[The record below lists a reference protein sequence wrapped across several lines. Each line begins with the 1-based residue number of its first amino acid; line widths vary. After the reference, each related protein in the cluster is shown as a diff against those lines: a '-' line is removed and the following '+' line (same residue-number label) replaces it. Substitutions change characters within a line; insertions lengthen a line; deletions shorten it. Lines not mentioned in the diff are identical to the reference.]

1 LTTKAFVAPSPET
14 EQPIRAE
21 LFGIEQLEKHAES
34 LAEAQRVTEGR
45 DKGRDLLK
53 RVRENGRVL
62 LGTYRDIVRT
72 VRDKKEITTAEE
84 WVLDNFHVV
93 DEQLLEIRD
102 HLPKDYYRS
111 LPKIAE
117 GHLEGYP
124 RVLGLAWAYV
134 AHTDSRFDLQ
144 TLQRFVRAYQ
154 RVQPLSIGEL
164 WAVPIHLRVA
174 LVENLRRLSEPLVRA
189 RRVRAS
195 ADELAD
201 RLLGL
206 GDGPAES
213 AKDVVER
220 LGDATVAGPFAV
232 QVIQRLR
239 DQDPSVTPVLTWLNK
254 RLKAQGT
261 SPHEVVSQE
270 HRDQA
275 AANVTVR
282 NIVTSMR
289 WMSSIDWLDFFESV
303 SLVDEV
309 LRSTPGFGA
318 MDFKTRDEYRSR
330 IERLSRGSGCS
341 EIEVAQEAV
350 ALALGAAPSDMS
362 AADLAVDIPER
373 AERDPGYYLIS
384 KGRPVLEKR
393 IGFRRP
399 LAAKVRRVFRT
410 RPTAAYMAGGTIL
423 AAAILAV
430 PLALTWAAGSGHWSL
445 LLLAALGFVPATDIS
460 VSLIHRLVPV
470 LIRPSLLPKLELAG
484 GVPVE
489 YKTMVVVPT
498 LLTTRA
504 DIGEQISRLEVH
516 YLGNPDGHLHFAL
529 VTDWIDA
536 PKESMPG
543 DDDLLA
549 AAADGIARL
558 NALYGDP
565 LSDVDRFLLYHRR
578 RSWNETDGKW
588 MGWERKRGKLHE
600 LNRLLRGAE
609 DTTFVAVNGRR
620 PGVPQGV
627 RYVITLDAD
636 TRLPKGCA
644 YRLVGAMAHPLNRPR
659 FDPGVGRVTDG
670 YGILQPV
677 ITMSLPTGP
686 ASTAYQRIITGP
698 GGVDPYAAASSDVY
712 QDLFGEGSYTG
723 KGIYDIDAYERALEG
738 RIPDNTLLSH
748 DLLEGA
754 FARAGL
760 VTDVDLF
767 EESPFNYEVDARRQ
781 HRWVRGDWQLLPW
794 VLGNARRAGA
804 TGSSAGVSVV
814 GWWKMVDNLR
824 RSLSAPTSFGLAV
837 ASWVLPVADPLS
849 WTGLALGSVAVPAII
864 PVFDNL
870 IPRRRG
876 ISKRSHL
883 RAVAHDILVSFSQIT
898 LGVGMMAHKA
908 WLMSDAI
915 LRTLV
920 RLYITKRNL
929 LEWVTAAQA
938 GHGVDMTPKGYYRRL
953 RWGVVS
959 AAVAGLLVGTCNPS
973 SWPVAAP
980 LILLWFLSPE
990 MARRLSLTPRIM
1002 RAQTLSSD
1010 ESRSLRLIARRT
1022 WRFFETFVND
1032 EQHALPPDNFQE
1044 DPEPAVA
1051 YRTSPTNLGLY
1062 LLSTTCSRHFGW
1074 IGIVDMV
1081 ERLEA
1086 TLESMTAMRR
1096 FRGHFLN
1103 WYDTRNLRPLEPMY
1117 VSTVDSGNLA
1127 GHLLAVGQCCRELI
1141 QRPLFTSE
1149 ILNGIRDALELVIDS
1164 VENEER
1170 PRRVETATLD
1180 QLRETAEAMLAGIE
1194 ESGASP
1200 RDWRALLSEM
1210 NARAE
1215 SLLDIANTL
1224 AGDGDSD
1231 SQPEFLIWTR
1241 SVVGTVRSHLRDIDA
1256 MDPSGVDPVGAGA
1269 IPLRDMD
1276 ASHTMAGGI
1285 VRRLS
1290 AIAALS
1296 ERLVHGMDFKFLF
1309 DPSRKLFSIGY
1320 RVAEGVPDPSFYDLL
1335 ASESRLASF
1344 VAIAKGD
1351 VPPRHWFLLGRS
1363 LTPVGRGAALVS
1375 WSGSMFEY
1383 LMPLLV
1389 MQQPPQSLLDLT
1401 SRLVVK
1407 RQIRYGQERKVP
1419 WGVSESGYNV
1429 RDINLTYQYSDF
1441 GVPGLGLKRGLFE
1454 DVVVAPYATALACM
1468 VSPRAALDNLS
1479 RLERAGALGPFGF
1492 YEALDYTPSRLP
1504 EGSRVALVRAYMAHH
1519 QGMTV
1524 VSLGNVLFQGLARR
1538 CFHNHPMIRASELLL
1553 QERTPRA
1560 VAVTRPRGEEVRV
1573 AALVRDIAPPT
1584 LRRFESPHDITPRT
1598 HLLSNGRYTVMITAA
1613 GSGFSKWGN
1622 LAVTRWREDITRDCW
1637 GSFFFLRDTRTGE
1650 VWSAGYQPSGTEV
1663 DHYDVVYSEDR
1674 AKIVQHDRSLS
1685 ITLEII
1691 VSPEDDA
1698 ELRRLTV
1705 TNLENRDREI
1715 DFTSY
1720 SELVLAPQETDEAH
1734 PAFSN
1739 LFVETEFVPEIETL
1753 LATRRPRSAKEPQ
1766 VWLAHLAA
1774 VDGDTEGAPQF
1785 ETDRSRFLGRGRGV
1799 RTAQSVIDGG
1809 PLSNTVGAVLDPIAG
1824 IRHRVTIPR
1833 GGTARLVFTTLVAP
1847 SRDEALEIAE
1857 KYRQTS
1863 TFERESSL
1871 AWTQAQVQLHHLRI
1885 TQDEAHLFQRLA
1897 NRLVYADPTLRAAP
1911 QILAGNVRGSSGLW
1925 AYGISGDL
1933 PIAMVRVERDEE
1945 LNVARQ
1951 MLRAHEYWRM
1961 KGVAADLVIMNARGA
1976 SYAQDL
1982 QKSLEALVKASQS
1995 AAGREKKDER
2005 GNVFVLR
2012 ADLVPPRDRVLI
2024 QAAARVVILARR
2036 GTLYE
2041 QVVRLSRRRP
2051 GPLPPRQRARR
2062 PRPEKTTPA
2071 PASSLAFFN
2080 GLGGFKPDGS
2090 EYVTVLAGR
2099 RWTPAPWINVIAN
2112 ERFGFQVSESG
2123 AGYTWAVNSRENKLT
2138 PWSNDPVCDT
2148 PGETF
2153 YVRDEE
2159 SGVVWGPTILPIR
2172 EDQWPYVIR
2181 HGQGYSF
2188 FEHES
2193 HGIALSLLQF
2203 VPVRDPIKI
2212 SRLIIKNSTDR
2223 KRRLAVTGY
2232 AEWVLGVSRSRSA
2245 ANIITDIDLETR
2257 AMIARNFWNE
2267 DFADRVAFA
2276 DLGGRQTS
2284 WTADRLEFLGRNASL
2299 DHPSSPERGDEL
2311 SLKTGAGLDPCAAL
2325 QAKID
2330 LAPGEIT
2337 EILFLLGQADNLED
2351 ARALVRRYRK
2361 ADCDRALGE
2370 VKQDWNR
2377 LFETVQVKTPEP
2389 SIDLLLNRW
2398 LLYQTL
2404 SCRIWSRSAFYQAG
2418 GAYGF
2423 RDQLQDVLALAV
2435 TRPEIVRKHILL
2447 AAARQFREGDVQHW
2461 WHPPIG
2467 RGVRTRISDDRL
2479 WLPYAVV
2486 HYLRTTEDWDVLDE
2500 EIPWL
2505 DGPALEDGRQEAYFE
2520 PKESEDRSTLYE
2532 HCARALDRSLE
2543 TGNHGLPLIGAGD
2556 WNDGMNRAGH
2566 EGRGE
2571 SVWLGWFL
2579 AVNLRDFAPIA
2590 ARRDEDVRADRWLE
2604 VADSVA
2610 DSVEREAWDG
2620 EWYKRAFY
2628 DDGTPLGSAESDEC
2642 RIDSIAQSWAVLSG
2656 AGDETRGRRAMES
2669 VERHLL
2675 RSEEGLL
2682 LLLSPPFDRPRL
2694 DPGYIKGYVPGI
2706 RENGGQYTHAAVW
2719 SVLAFAM
2726 LGEGGKSVDL
2736 FKMLSPISHAGNRES
2751 VHRYRVEP
2759 YVVAADVYSEDPH
2772 VGRGGWTWY
2781 TGAAGWLY
2789 RAGLEWILGFQ
2800 KRGSS
2805 LRIDPCIPRE
2815 WKRFEIAYRHGGS
2828 LYRITVEN
2836 PKGVC
2841 RGVSSVSLDGTPLLG
2856 EGLVPLSDD
2865 GREHRV
2871 RVLIG

>member
-1 LTTKAFVAPSPET
+1 
-14 EQPIRAE
+14 
-21 LFGIEQLEKHAES
+21 
-34 LAEAQRVTEGR
+34 
-45 DKGRDLLK
+45 
-53 RVRENGRVL
+53 
-62 LGTYRDIVRT
+62 
-72 VRDKKEITTAEE
+72 
-84 WVLDNFHVV
+84 
-93 DEQLLEIRD
+93 
-102 HLPKDYYRS
+102 
-111 LPKIAE
+111 
-117 GHLEGYP
+117 
-124 RVLGLAWAYV
+124 
-134 AHTDSRFDLQ
+134 
-144 TLQRFVRAYQ
+144 
-154 RVQPLSIGEL
+154 
-164 WAVPIHLRVA
+164 
-174 LVENLRRLSEPLVRA
+174 
-189 RRVRAS
+189 VRAS
-195 ADELAD
+195 ADEVAD

-206 GDGPAES
+206 GDDPAEK
-213 AKDVVER
+213 AIDVVER
-220 LGDATVAGPFAV
+220 LGDAPVAGAFAV

-270 HRDQA
+270 HHDQA

-282 NIVTSMR
+282 NIITSMR
-289 WMSSIDWLDFFESV
+289 WMSSIDWPDFFESV

-309 LRSTPGFGA
+309 LRKTPGFGA
-318 MDFKTRDEYRSR
+318 MDFKTRDEYRKQ
-330 IERLSRGSGCS
+330 IERLSRGSGRS
-341 EIEVAQEAV
+341 EIEVAREAV
-350 ALALGAAPSDMS
+350 ALAQGAAQADARASDR
-362 AADLAVDIPER
+362 VVEIPER
-373 AERDPGYYLIS
+373 AEEEPGYYLIS
-384 KGRPVLEKR
+384 KGRAVLEKKV
-393 IGFRRP
+393 GFRCR
-399 LAAKVRRVFRT
+399 LTTKIRRAFRA
-410 RPTAAYMAGGTIL
+410 RPTAAYMVGETLL
-423 AAAILAV
+423 AATILAV
-430 PLALTWAAGSGHWSL
+430 PLFLTWTAGAGHWSL
-445 LLLAALGFVPATDIS
+445 LLLAALGFVPATDIAT
-460 VSLIHRLVPV
+460 SLIHRLIPV
-470 LIRPSLLPKLELAG
+470 LIRPSLLPKLEFAE
-484 GVPVE
+484 GVPPE
-489 YKTMVVVPT
+489 YRTIVVVPT

-504 DIGEQISRLEVH
+504 DIEEQIGRLEVH
-516 YLGNPDGHLHFAL
+516 YLGNPAGHLHFAL
-529 VTDWIDA
+529 LTDWVDA
-536 PKESMPG
+536 PEKNMPG
-543 DDDLLA
+543 DEDLLA

-558 NALYGDP
+558 NKLYGSP
-565 LSDVDRFLLYHRR
+565 PSDAERFLLYHRR
-578 RSWNETDGKW
+578 RCWNERDGKW

-600 LNRLLRGAE
+600 LNLLLRGAE
-609 DTTFVAVNGRR
+609 ETTFIPVNGRHAV
-620 PGVPQGV
+620 VPQGV

-636 TRLPKGCA
+636 TRLPKGAA

-659 FDPGVGRVTDG
+659 FDPEVARVVAG

-677 ITMSLPTGP
+677 ITLSLPTGP

-723 KGIYDIDAYERALEG
+723 KGIYDIDAYEMALEG

-748 DLLEGA
+748 DLFEGV

-767 EESPFNYEVDARRQ
+767 EKSPSNYEVDTRRQ

-794 VLGNARRAGA
+794 ILGNARRAGA
-804 TGSSAGVSVV
+804 PGLRSGITIV

-824 RSLSAPTSFGLAV
+824 RSLSAPTSFGVAV
-837 ASWVLPVADPLS
+837 ASWTLPMANPIL
-849 WTGLALGSVAVPAII
+849 WTSLALGSVAVPAFI
-864 PVFDNL
+864 PVLDNL

-883 RAVAHDILVSFSQIT
+883 RAVAHDVLVSFSQIA
-898 LGVGMMAHKA
+898 LGVGMMAHRA
-908 WLMSDAI
+908 WLMLDAV

-929 LEWVTAAQA
+929 LEWVTAARA
-938 GHGVDMTPKGYYRRL
+938 GHGIDMTHQGYYRRL
-953 RWGVVS
+953 RWGVIL
-959 AAVAGLLVGTCNPS
+959 AAGAGLLFAVCNPA

-980 LILLWFLSPE
+980 LVLLWCLSPE
-990 MARRLSLTPRIM
+990 IARRLSLTPRIIQ
-1002 RAQTLSSD
+1002 AQVLSPQ
-1010 ESRSLRLIARRT
+1010 ETRSLRLIARRT
-1022 WRFFETFVND
+1022 WRFFETFVRD
-1032 EQHALPPDNFQE
+1032 DQHALPPDNFQE
-1044 DPEPAVA
+1044 DPKPVVA
-1051 YRTSPTNLGLY
+1051 YRTSPTNVGLY
-1062 LLSTTCSRHFGW
+1062 LLSTTCSHDFGW

-1086 TLESMTAMRR
+1086 TLESMTGMRR

-1103 WYDTRNLRPLEPMY
+1103 WYDTRNLKPLEPMY

-1127 GHLLAVGQCCRELI
+1127 GHLLAVSQCCRELI
-1141 QRPLFTSE
+1141 QRPLFTSD
-1149 ILNGIRDALELVIDS
+1149 ILDGVRDALELVIES
-1164 VENEER
+1164 VEKDEH
-1170 PRRVETATLD
+1170 PHRVETVTPD
-1180 QLRETAEAMLAGIE
+1180 QLRETAEEMLAGME
-1194 ESGASP
+1194 NPGSSLQ
-1200 RDWRALLSEM
+1200 DWANWLAEM
-1210 NARAE
+1210 KVQAE
-1215 SLLDIANTL
+1215 NLLDIANTL
-1224 AGDGDSD
+1224 AGAGQGD
-1231 SQPEFLIWTR
+1231 SQPEILTWAMA
-1241 SVVGTVRSHLRDIDA
+1241 VLGTVQSHTRDLEIINQSDIELTEARSTAIRDIETSQDA
-1256 MDPSGVDPVGAGA
+1256 AG
-1269 IPLRDMD
+1269 
-1276 ASHTMAGGI
+1276 SI
-1285 VRRLS
+1285 VHRLS
-1290 AIAALS
+1290 AVALLS
-1296 ERLVHGMDFKFLF
+1296 ERIVQRMNFRFLF
-1309 DPSRKLFSIGY
+1309 DPSRKLFSIGFS
-1320 RVAEGVPDPSFYDLL
+1320 VVDGALDPSCYDLL

-1351 VPPRHWFLLGRS
+1351 IPPRHWFLLGRS

-1407 RQIRYGQERKVP
+1407 RQIRYGAERKVP
-1419 WGVSESGYNV
+1419 WGVSESAYNV
-1429 RDINLTYQYSDF
+1429 RDVGLTYQYSDF

-1454 DVVVAPYATALACM
+1454 DVVVAPYATALAAM
-1468 VSPRAALDNLS
+1468 VNPGAALNNFS
-1479 RLERAGALGPFGF
+1479 RLKQAGALGSFGF

-1504 EGSRVALVRAYMAHH
+1504 EGAKVALVGAYMAHH
-1519 QGMTV
+1519 QAMTI
-1524 VSLGNVLFQGLARR
+1524 VSLGNALFQGLARR
-1538 CFHNHPMIRASELLL
+1538 RFHDHPMVRASELLL

-1573 AALVRDIAPPT
+1573 AALVRDIIPPT

-1598 HLLSNGRYTVMITAA
+1598 HLLSNGRYTVMVTAA
-1613 GSGFSKWGN
+1613 GSGFSQWKN
-1622 LAVTRWREDITRDCW
+1622 LAITRWREDTTRDHW
-1637 GSFFFLRDTRTGE
+1637 GSFFFLRDTETGE
-1650 VWSAGYQPSGTEV
+1650 VWSAGFQPSGTEV
-1663 DHYDVVYSEDR
+1663 DNYDVIYSEDR

-1685 ITLEII
+1685 ITLEIV

-1720 SELVLAPQETDEAH
+1720 SEIVLAPQNTDEAH
-1734 PAFSN
+1734 PAFSK

-1753 LATRRPRSAKEPQ
+1753 LATRRQRSMEEPK

-1774 VDGDTEGAPQF
+1774 VDGDTVGPVQF
-1785 ETDRSRFLGRGRGV
+1785 ESDRSRFLGRGRGV

-1809 PLSNTVGAVLDPIAG
+1809 PLSNTEGAVLDPIAG
-1824 IRHRVTIPR
+1824 IRRRVKIPQ
-1833 GGTARLVFTTLVAP
+1833 GETVRLVFTTLVA
-1847 SRDEALEIAE
+1847 STRDEALEIAE
-1857 KYRQTS
+1857 KYRQTA

-1885 TQDEAHLFQRLA
+1885 THDEAHLFQRLA

-1911 QILAGNVRGSSGLW
+1911 QVLARNMRGTSGLW

-1933 PIAMVRVERDEE
+1933 PIALVRIERDEE
-1945 LNVARQ
+1945 RNVARQ

-1961 KGVAADLVIMNARGA
+1961 KGVVADLVILNARGA

-1995 AAGREKKDER
+1995 AAGREAKGEK

-2012 ADLVPPRDRVLI
+2012 ADLVPARDRILI
-2024 QAAARVVILARR
+2024 RAAARVVILAQR
-2036 GTLYE
+2036 GTLSE

-2051 GPLPPRQRARR
+2051 GPVAPRYRTR
-2062 PRPEKTTPA
+2062 PKPEKTLPA
-2071 PASSLAFFN
+2071 PAVSLAFFN
-2080 GLGGFKPDGS
+2080 GLGGFTPDGS

-2099 RWTPAPWINVIAN
+2099 QWTPAPWINVIAN
-2112 ERFGFQVSESG
+2112 EQFGFQVSESG

-2138 PWSNDPVCDT
+2138 PWSNDPVSDT

-2159 SGVVWGPTILPIR
+2159 SGLVWGPTLLPIR
-2172 EDQWPYVIR
+2172 KEQRPYVIR
-2181 HGQGYSF
+2181 HGQGYSC

-2203 VPVRDPIKI
+2203 VPTRDPIKI
-2212 SRLIIKNSTDR
+2212 SRLIIRNSTDS
-2223 KRRLAVTGY
+2223 KRQLAVTGY
-2232 AEWVLGVSRSRSA
+2232 AEWVLGVSRSSSA
-2245 ANIITDIDLETR
+2245 ARVITDIDLATG
-2257 AMIARNFWNE
+2257 ALIARNVWNE
-2267 DFADRVAFA
+2267 GFADRVAFA

-2284 WTADRLEFLGRNASL
+2284 WTGDRLEFLGRNASL

-2325 QAKID
+2325 QTKIE
-2330 LAPGEIT
+2330 LAPGEST
-2337 EILFLLGQADNLED
+2337 EVLFLLGQAGSLED
-2351 ARALVRRYRK
+2351 VRALVKHYRRV
-2361 ADCDRALGE
+2361 DCDQALSE
-2370 VKQDWNR
+2370 VKEDWSR
-2377 LFETVQVKTPEP
+2377 LLETVQVKTPEP

-2435 TRPEIVRKHILL
+2435 ARPEIVREHIIR

-2461 WHPPIG
+2461 WHPPTG

-2486 HYLRTTEDWDVLDE
+2486 HYLRVTEDWAVLDE
-2500 EIPWL
+2500 ESPWL
-2505 DGPALEDGRQEAYFE
+2505 DGPALEEGQQEAYFE

-2543 TGNHGLPLIGAGD
+2543 TGSHGLPLMGAGD
-2556 WNDGMNRAGH
+2556 WNDGMNRVGH

-2571 SVWLGWFL
+2571 SVWLAWFL
-2579 AVNLRDFAPIA
+2579 LVNLRDFAPIA
-2590 ARRDEDVRADRWLE
+2590 DRRGEDERAARWLA
-2604 VADSVA
+2604 VADSIK

-2620 EWYKRAFY
+2620 QWYRRAFF
-2628 DDGTPLGSAESDEC
+2628 DIGTPLGSADNVEC
-2642 RIDSIAQSWAVLSG
+2642 QIDSIAQSWAVLSG
-2656 AGDETRGRRAMES
+2656 AGDKTRARQAMES
-2669 VERHLL
+2669 VERNLL
-2675 RSEEGLL
+2675 RREAGLL
-2682 LLLSPPFDRPRL
+2682 LLLSPPFDQIRL

-2726 LGEGGKSVDL
+2726 LGEGDKSVDL
-2736 FKMLSPISHAGNRES
+2736 FKMVSPIRHSSNRES

-2759 YVVAADVYSEDPH
+2759 YAVAADVYSEDPL

-2805 LRIDPCIPRE
+2805 LRIDPCIPRD
-2815 WKRFEIAYRHGGS
+2815 WKGFEITYRYGDTR
-2828 LYRITVEN
+2828 YRITVKN
-2836 PKGVC
+2836 PKGIC
-2841 RGVSSVSLDGTPLLG
+2841 RGVSRVRLDATALDAGAH
-2856 EGLVPLSDD
+2856 VPLSDD
-2865 GREHRV
+2865 GREHLV
-2871 RVLIG
+2871 EVELG